1 MAYSDFT
8 LSKFKKSF
16 SIPIDEETDLCANV
30 EPLQPSDKLTSTLE
44 ETTELALAINTEK
57 ARSEMI
63 ITPILLEVRRRAKE
77 PISLFSGIDFNVDA
91 QKGLNGYCD
100 FIISRSKEQL
110 TINVPVVIIIE
121 AKNENIKSGLGQ
133 CAAAMLAAQL
143 FNQQEGNEVNKIFGA
158 VTTGD
163 IWKFLKLES
172 NEIFID
178 LNNYYIK
185 EIDKILGILSQS
197 VRGDIPG
204 WSSTK

>member
-8 LSKFKKSF
+8 LSKFKKNF
-16 SIPIDEETDLCANV
+16 NIRIDEEVDLFANV
-30 EPLQPSDKLTSTLE
+30 EPVQVSDKLITNLE

-63 ITPILLEVRRRAKE
+63 ITPILLEVRRQANYQ
-77 PISLFSGIDFNVDA
+77 ISLFSGTDFNVDA
-91 QKGLNGYCD
+91 EKGLNGYCD

-110 TINVPVVIIIE
+110 TINAPVVIIVE
-121 AKNENIKSGLGQ
+121 AKNENIKGGLGQ

-143 FNQQEGNEVNKIFGA
+143 FNQEEGNEIKTIYGA

-163 IWKFLKLES
+163 IWKFLKLQGS
-172 NEIFID
+172 DVFID

-185 EIDKILGILSQS
+185 EINKILGVLSQG
-197 VRGDIPG
+197 VQI
-204 WSSTK
+204 